1 MINNKRIINKN
12 KYHLEIE
19 RKGFTLLELII
30 TVTILAVLI
39 GIVVVAINPAEQL
52 ARARDAKRVADLD
65 AIKSAI
71 ILYTATATSTVN
83 LDGNGTANSTCAN
96 GSGTDTWYV
105 NTIAGVLAPP
115 GSFATATSTTQ
126 TIGTAGWLKARLDQT
141 PGGSPLANLPLDPT
155 NGAGSGTTYYYSYAC
170 DVNDKTFELTA
181 RLESTYFRTDIDT
194 DGTDGGNSTSTY
206 ESGTKLTILPDLF

>member
-65 AIKSAI
+65 SVKSAI
-71 ILYTATATSTVN
+71 NLYTATATSTIS
-83 LDGNGTANSTCAN
+83 LDDNSNTLCVN
-96 GSGTDTWYV
+96 GSGTDTWWV
-105 NTIAGVLAPP
+105 NTGAAVLAPP
-115 GSFATATSTTQ
+115 AGFATVSSTVQTVGAT
-126 TIGTAGWLKARLDQT
+126 GWFPARMDQSA
-141 PGGSPLANLPLDPT
+141 GGSPLSNLPLDPS
-155 NGAGSGTTYYYSYAC
+155 NGIGAGTSYYYSYAC
-170 DVNDKTFELTA
+170 DTNDKTFELTA
-181 RLESTYFRTDIDT
+181 RLESNYFTVT
-194 DGTDGGNSTSTY
+194 VNTPGTDGGNSSSTY
-206 ESGTKLTILPDLF
+206 EVGTKLTIIPNAF